1 MSPSRNTCKKTQRV
15 PMKYYFS
22 RGWLVTLLILSV
34 LLSGCSSFGPSSS
47 LHNRPSS
54 EATPTPSPEPTERP
68 VFKMSVD
75 EDVIN
80 PIDVYPEAVAAMRR
94 CEFEHAAE
102 LFQQLGSFSDSAENY
117 AYCLERLAAEEIPE
131 NKRYTGIRN
140 RIEDFDGGYLYA
152 ISVGYLYVPHVCDEN
167 TRCCI
172 YFAGGAGQDYLYR
185 EGVYRYLMK
194 YQPNGI
200 ILFHYESCVTH
211 WPGGIRNAAKI
222 MRQVEQECN
231 IVLHDMITVGSSS
244 GSFTALHA
252 AALLQE
258 EFNIP
263 VHPTRSASCSPKKAR
278 CCAASSRPRPL
289 TTRRSTVWRTLA
301 TRYLSSSA
309 RATATILFPSMP
321 MTMDCSPGA
330 SRRSSLT
337 PANIPLFPS
346 NGAAERRRL
355 RDRKEPFSPWKNLKA

>member
-1 MSPSRNTCKKTQRV
+1 
-15 PMKYYFS
+15 MKHIFS
-22 RGWLVTLLILSV
+22 RGRLAALLLMSV
-34 LLSGCSSFGPSSS
+34 VLSGCASSASDPE
-47 LHNRPSS
+47 P
-54 EATPTPSPEPTERP
+54 TPTPTPEPTERP

-75 EDVIN
+75 EDLIN

-102 LFQQLGSFSDSAENY
+102 LFQQLGDFSDSAENY
-117 AYCLERLAAEEIPE
+117 SYCLERLAAEEIPE
-131 NKRYTGIRN
+131 NKRYTGLRN

-152 ISVGYLYVPHVCDEN
+152 IPVGYLYVPHVCDEN

-222 MRQVEQECN
+222 MRQVERECN

-263 VHPTRSASCSPKKAR
+263 VYATLLLDAAMEWDMPKETLLSDEECKLLAEKGTLLCLFEQEEAVDYEEIHR
-278 CCAASSRPRPL
+278 MADFGDKVLVIICESDGHNIISVNAYDYGLFSWGFEEIELDPSEYTIVPIE
-289 TTRRSTVWRTLA
+289 RRS
-301 TRYLSSSA
+301 
-309 RATATILFPSMP
+309 
-321 MTMDCSPGA
+321 
-330 SRRSSLT
+330 
-337 PANIPLFPS
+337 
-346 NGAAERRRL
+346 
-355 RDRKEPFSPWKNLKA
+355 

>member
-1 MSPSRNTCKKTQRV
+1 
-15 PMKYYFS
+15 MKYYFS

-47 LHNRPSS
+47 LHNYPSS

-117 AYCLERLAAEEIPE
+117 KYCLERLAAEEIPE

-263 VHPTRSASCSPKKAR
+263 VHATLLLDAAMEWDMPTETLLSDEECKLLAEKGTLLCLFEQAEAVDYEEIHRMADFGDKVLVIICESDGHNIISVNAYDYGLFSWGFEEIELDPSEYTVVPIE
-278 CCAASSRPRPL
+278 
-289 TTRRSTVWRTLA
+289 RRS
-301 TRYLSSSA
+301 
-309 RATATILFPSMP
+309 
-321 MTMDCSPGA
+321 
-330 SRRSSLT
+330 
-337 PANIPLFPS
+337 
-346 NGAAERRRL
+346 
-355 RDRKEPFSPWKNLKA
+355 